1 MSVKSVKGSG
11 LGLIHCYTGDG
22 SGKTRAAFG
31 LALRALG
38 HGYEVHIVQFMKGK
52 WRDKEEFGEVKT
64 AEKIECL
71 YVYRFGTGKLIRE
84 KEEVTDIDRE
94 MASRGLDHVIEL
106 FQKNGPKLVV
116 LDEVNIA
123 LYYGLLKLDKVIKVI
138 ENKPENVELILTGE
152 NAPSMIRSKADYLVE
167 FRNIKHPYQ
176 EGLEARKG
184 IEY

>member
-1 MSVKSVKGSG
+1 VKSVKGSS

-22 SGKTRAAFG
+22 SGKTRAALG

-38 HGYEVHIVQFMKGK
+38 HGYEAHIVQFMKGR

-64 AEKIECL
+64 AGKIEGFF
-71 YVYRFGTGKLIRE
+71 VYRFGAGKLIRG

-94 MASRGLDHVIEL
+94 WASNGLDHVKEL

-116 LDEVNIA
+116 LDEINIA
-123 LYYGLLKLDKVIKVI
+123 LYYGLLDVEKVVEVI
-138 ENKPENVELILTGE
+138 ENKPENVELVLTGE
-152 NAPSMIRSKADYLVE
+152 NAPSLIRSKADYLVE